1 MTREGG
7 PPHHAILRPFVYD
20 VFIHRKNGIGGK
32 SRFACI
38 PNSRIL
44 KAGTFAGR
52 TDRDACSKTGRRE
65 AINSF
70 LWRSK
75 RFCAWPTSCFLGCF
89 TSRPSSKQ
97 PIQSINF
104 FNRKRFSIKFVPR
117 LADTANVAATFP
129 FVVGCCLT
137 FPEIVDATSIK
148 MDFLPS
154 GHVRTDPII
163 SQTCLS
169 DHIHTYYGPNLL
181 PYPDITYDDL
191 MATPV
196 DQLTGNVEENKSL
209 YWHPTVFRYDR
220 AAQTYTRDE
229 IGQSSA
235 YCIWENMVPGD
246 TRAFPENFRMIAGT
260 NSNTATEFPN
270 AMAECVNPSPC
281 QREDCSTEN
290 DFFPSTACDELEV
303 SMFFPGCWDGINVD
317 SPDHKSHV
325 AYSVDGDVGGDCP
338 ASHPVRIPV
347 ISFFFRIF
355 NYDGGWHMFADESS
369 TYQ

>member
-1 MTREGG
+1 M
-7 PPHHAILRPFVYD
+7 
-20 VFIHRKNGIGGK
+20 K
-32 SRFACI
+32 
-38 PNSRIL
+38 
-44 KAGTFAGR
+44 
-52 TDRDACSKTGRRE
+52 
-65 AINSF
+65 F
-70 LWRSK
+70 L
-75 RFCAWPTSCFLGCF
+75 
-89 TSRPSSKQ
+89 
-97 PIQSINF
+97 
-104 FNRKRFSIKFVPR
+104 PR
-117 LADTANVAATFP
+117 HTASANVAATLAFGVVSGCLNFG
-129 FVVGCCLT
+129 FVE
-137 FPEIVDATSIK
+137 FVDATSIK

-209 YWHPTVFRYDR
+209 YWHPTIFRYDR
-220 AAQTYTRDE
+220 ATQTYARDE

-235 YCIWENMVPGD
+235 YYIWENMEPGD
-246 TRAFPENFRMIAGT
+246 TRAFPEHFRMIAGT
-260 NSNTATEFPN
+260 NGNTATEFPN

-281 QREDCSTEN
+281 QREDCYTEN
-290 DFFPSTACDELEV
+290 DFFPPTACEELEV

-317 SPDHKSHV
+317 SPDHMSHV
-325 AYSVDGDVGGDCP
+325 AYTVDGDVGGDCP

-355 NYDGGWHMFADESS
+355 NYDGGWHTFADESS